1 VPYPG
6 LSEPSASVGGTQVP
20 VQRPGSVLPPPP
32 PPPLSVAEQ
41 VVAVVLVP
49 PLIPLQPHVQ
59 GPEPE
64 TAVALV
70 PATQRFVEGA
80 LANDPPL
87 VFADEPTGNLDSKTG
102 QVIYE
107 LLEEIARER
116 TVIVVTHAEPLA
128 QRAKRVIYIQDGRL
142 VS

>member
-1 VPYPG
+1 MVPTPRAAEGSTTTRVGVAVPYPG

-87 VFADEPTGNLDSKTG
+87 LVPQAPL
-102 QVIYE
+102 
-107 LLEEIARER
+107 
-116 TVIVVTHAEPLA
+116 TVWLA
-128 QRAKRVIYIQDGRL
+128 VQAGE
-142 VS
+142 SAP